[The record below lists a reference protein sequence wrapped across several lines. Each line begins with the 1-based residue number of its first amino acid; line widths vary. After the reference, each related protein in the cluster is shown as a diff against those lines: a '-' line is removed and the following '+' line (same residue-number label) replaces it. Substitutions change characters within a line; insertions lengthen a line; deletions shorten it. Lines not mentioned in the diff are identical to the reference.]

1 MQFLQKKLSNF
12 SILDNAILQDGGLS
26 LEARGL
32 YAYMVSLPDDWQF
45 SYDRLAKAN
54 NVGLRVI
61 RRVIAEL
68 ENAKLLKRDFTTTNK
83 GSIVK
88 YILFDSKTR
97 EQNATLQNATLQN
110 ATLQNATPYKEIID
124 TKKESNKEI
133 NSFSDFKKSPKK
145 SSKEVLLDYADE
157 IYENELK
164 NNNLAFSKEQWLEW
178 VDYKLKRQYRLTKR
192 TLELNLK
199 QLCDF
204 GADAYNAI
212 QNSIACG
219 YQGLFLNK
227 NFKNQSKKVEYNPRT
242 GNTGESLFS
251 DNPNDYINED
261 MSGVTKIADGIFEA
275 DLFKLTGRKA

>member
-1 MQFLQKKLSNF
+1 MQLLQKKLSNF

-32 YAYMVSLPDDWQF
+32 YAYMVSLPNDWQF

-83 GSIVK
+83 GSVVK

-97 EQNATLQNATLQN
+97 EQNATLQIATLQN
-110 ATLQNATPYKEIID
+110 ATSQNATPYKELID

-145 SSKEVLLDYADE
+145 SSKEVLLDYANE

-227 NFKNQSKKVEYNPRT
+227 IFKNQSKKVEYNPRT

-261 MSGVTKIADGIFEA
+261 MNGVTKIADGIFEA